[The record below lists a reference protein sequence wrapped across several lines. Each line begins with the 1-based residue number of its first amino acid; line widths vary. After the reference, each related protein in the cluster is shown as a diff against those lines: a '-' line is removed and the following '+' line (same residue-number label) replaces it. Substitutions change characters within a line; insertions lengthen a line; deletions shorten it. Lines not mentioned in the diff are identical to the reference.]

1 MSIME
6 YLGRLKGIADQL
18 GVAGYVVSD
27 KEKVQQ
33 TLSGLGP
40 DFYVFTTALEV
51 LPILPTFNELQ
62 GKLLQHEMN
71 MKQLMRGTN
80 QGNAHN
86 VLVMEVAAGHRKG
99 NGAHQGGMKR
109 GHDEQTGKGIL
120 PTPSVTRRFQTN
132 TTKKVPTCFQCNKEG
147 RIKANCWFNPQNRSN
162 KPEVDAQQ
170 ILMTALS
177 KMTVKQN
184 DQGEWYL
191 DSGAA
196 THVTGNADLSKQ
208 PRGSFF
214 LNVGIRSSEQV
225 AGTRTEDRPEQK
237 RPWQHQ
243 TLGGGTDPP
252 AAQGK
257 TEAES
262 SHGGR
267 DDEKQLRRRCQA
279 EVQTETSNDGR

>member
-18 GVAGYVVSD
+18 GVVGYVVSD

-40 DFYVFTTALEV
+40 DFYAFTTALEV

-62 GKLLQHEMN
+62 SKLLQHEMN
-71 MKQLMRGTN
+71 IKQLMRGTN

-86 VLVMEVAAGHRKG
+86 VLVMEAAAGHRKG
-99 NGAHQGGMKR
+99 NGAHQGGMSR
-109 GHDEQTGKGIL
+109 GHDEQTDKGIL

-132 TTKKVPTCFQCNKEG
+132 TTKKVPTCFQCNKKG
-147 RIKANCWFNPQNRSN
+147 HIKANCWFNLQNRSN
-162 KPEVDAQQ
+162 QPEADAQQ

-177 KMTVKQN
+177 NMTVKQN

-196 THVTGNADLSKQ
+196 THVTGNA
-208 PRGSFF
+208 
-214 LNVGIRSSEQV
+214 
-225 AGTRTEDRPEQK
+225 
-237 RPWQHQ
+237 
-243 TLGGGTDPP
+243 
-252 AAQGK
+252 
-257 TEAES
+257 
-262 SHGGR
+262 
-267 DDEKQLRRRCQA
+267 
-279 EVQTETSNDGR
+279 ETSNTRREKKKHTIYVENLVKR

>member
-40 DFYVFTTALEV
+40 DFYTFTTALEV

-99 NGAHQGGMKR
+99 NGAHQEGMNR
-109 GHDEQTGKGIL
+109 GHDEQTSKGIM

-132 TTKKVPTCFQCNKEG
+132 TTKRCRRV
-147 RIKANCWFNPQNRSN
+147 FNVIRR
-162 KPEVDAQQ
+162 
-170 ILMTALS
+170 
-177 KMTVKQN
+177 
-184 DQGEWYL
+184 
-191 DSGAA
+191 
-196 THVTGNADLSKQ
+196 VTSKQ
-208 PRGSFF
+208 IAGS
-214 LNVGIRSSEQV
+214 I
-225 AGTRTEDRPEQK
+225 
-237 RPWQHQ
+237 H
-243 TLGGGTDPP
+243 
-252 AAQGK
+252 K
-257 TEAES
+257 TEAINLKPM
-262 SHGGR
+262 HN
-267 DDEKQLRRRCQA
+267 KYL
-279 EVQTETSNDGR
+279 

>member
-18 GVAGYVVSD
+18 GVAGYVVSN

-40 DFYVFTTALEV
+40 YFYAFTTALEV

-71 MKQLMRGTN
+71 MQQLMRGTN

-86 VLVMEVAAGHRKG
+86 VLVMEAAAGHRKG
-99 NGAHQGGMKR
+99 NRAHQGGMNR

-132 TTKKVPTCFQCNKEG
+132 TTKKVPTCFQCNKKG
-147 RIKANCWFNPQNRSN
+147 HIKANCWFNPQNRSN
-162 KPEVDAQQ
+162 KPETDAQQ

-177 KMTVKQN
+177 KMTIKQN

-196 THVTGNADLSKQ
+196 THVTGNA
-208 PRGSFF
+208 
-214 LNVGIRSSEQV
+214 GI
-225 AGTRTEDRPEQK
+225 
-237 RPWQHQ
+237 
-243 TLGGGTDPP
+243 TLGVLGEGTG
-252 AAQGK
+252 AQGTGATGLPDLQKLDDHVSANTYPQCDQCDDK
-257 TEAES
+257 TGIQDAKS
-262 SHGGR
+262 YFHDHGLLVLW
-267 DDEKQLRRRCQA
+267 QRRTHLYH
-279 EVQTETSNDGR
+279 E